1 MRALPDFKRGDL
13 VQWSSQGRGS
23 WRHHTGIVV
32 LVLPGGVP
40 IESVW
45 SRMATT
51 YSMRAMLR
59 SRGSRPEKSYLVAR
73 LGARGVDKAPL
84 HWPHASLLKPY

>member
-1 MRALPDFKRGDL
+1 MRPLPEFRRGDL
-13 VQWSSQGRGS
+13 VQWSSQGRGT
-23 WRHHTGIVV
+23 WRHHTGVV
-32 LVLPGGVP
+32 ALVIPGGVP

-45 SRMATT
+45 SRMATQ

-59 SRGSRPEKSYLVAR
+59 SRGPRPEKSYLVVQLR
-73 LGARGVDKAPL
+73 SRGAEKAAL